1 MMSSKKLPVADY
13 CRPLLPA
20 TATGYHG
27 DLDFVAGCYYSERTA
42 PGQIDIGTRRESVR
56 AGPRLRPGAEDS
68 SPWGF
73 PLLDQ

>member
-1 MMSSKKLPVADY
+1 MMSSKKLPVADC

-27 DLDFVAGCYYSERTA
+27 DLDFVAGCYSERTA
-42 PGQIDIGTRRESVR
+42 PGQIDTGTRRVSVG
-56 AGPRLRPGAEDS
+56 AGPRSQLGAEDS